1 MWVTNLIWH
10 LIDGAII
17 FMSENPLE
25 QNENNRFRCQ
35 SRCFQVV
42 PMFSLNLITSKV
54 VEILPYNVRTLKLQA
69 SLVLGQSFD
78 KNQWILTPKQL
89 DLLKSN
95 VYF

>member
-1 MWVTNLIWH
+1 MWVANLIWH

-35 SRCFQVV
+35 SRCFQVG
-42 PMFSLNLITSKV
+42 PMFSLWLIV
-54 VEILPYNVRTLKLQA
+54 GILPYNVWTLKLQA

-89 DLLKSN
+89 DLLKSD